1 MHAKFSCDDV
11 FDPQE
16 CCACPMHVAWKAKQC
31 SVQEKT
37 GSFHK
42 CPGKI
47 VAMPW
52 LPISSEYELGEYEN
66 V

>member
-1 MHAKFSCDDV
+1 M
-11 FDPQE
+11 PN
-16 CCACPMHVAWKAKQC
+16 ACGLAGKAMC
-31 SVQEKT
+31 STRKT

-42 CPGKI
+42 CTGKI

-52 LPISSEYELGEYEN
+52 LPFSSGYELGEYEN

>member
-1 MHAKFSCDDV
+1 
-11 FDPQE
+11 
-16 CCACPMHVAWKAKQC
+16 MHVAWKAKQC

-52 LPISSEYELGEYEN
+52 LPFSSEYELGEYEN